1 MTSAEAELLHN
12 PALRYTYPLYR
23 NMLDNS
29 VVFMYH
35 GPITPDIVV
44 DVLGIV
50 EDRLEGTGE
59 HRRVSKKLF
68 NIMVES
74 FSLTEEEV
82 RKGETI
88 LMVRQLPYLYS
99 VSVGRRIRTNSVH
112 EVRAY
117 LDSVNVMTPEQIR
130 SEYHRLLNNET
141 LEHPVAIGGL
151 PAISILDLARKCN
164 GYLYYSFEF
173 LDDDYT
179 FFSLEASIDKTKKQ

>member
-1 MTSAEAELLHN
+1 MTSAEAELVHS
-12 PALRYTYPLYR
+12 PALRYSYPLYR

-50 EDRLEGTGE
+50 EDRLEGSGE
-59 HRRVSKKLF
+59 HRRVNKKLF

-74 FSLTEEEV
+74 FSLTEEEA

-99 VSVGRRIRTNSVH
+99 VSIGRRIRTNSVH

-117 LDSVNVMTPEQIR
+117 LDSVNTMTPEQIR
-130 SEYHRLLNNET
+130 SEYHRMLNNET
-141 LEHPVAIGGL
+141 LEHPVTIGGL

-164 GYLYYSFEF
+164 GYLYYSFEY
-173 LDDDYT
+173 LDDDFT
-179 FFSLEASIDKTKKQ
+179 FFSLEASIDKIKKQ

>member
-1 MTSAEAELLHN
+1 MTSSEVELIHS
-12 PALRYTYPLYR
+12 PALQYAYPLYR

-29 VVFMYH
+29 IVFMYH

-50 EDRLEGTGE
+50 EERLEGSGE

-74 FSLTEEEV
+74 FSLTDEV
-82 RKGETI
+82 SQGDTI

-99 VSVGRRIRTNSVH
+99 VSIGRRIRTGSVY
-112 EVRAY
+112 EVRSY
-117 LDSVNVMTPEQIR
+117 LDSVNVMTPEQVR
-130 SEYHRLLNNET
+130 DEYHRLLNEAMPNMPLT
-141 LEHPVAIGGL
+141 VGGL

-164 GYLYYSFEF
+164 GYLHYSFEY
-173 LDDDYT
+173 LDDEYS
-179 FFSLEASIDKTKKQ
+179 FFSLEAKIDKIKKC

>member
-1 MTSAEAELLHN
+1 MTSSDVGLIHS
-12 PALRYTYPLYR
+12 PALQYAYPLYR

-29 VVFMYH
+29 IVFMYH

-50 EDRLEGTGE
+50 EERLEGSGE

-74 FSLTEEEV
+74 FSLTDEV
-82 RKGETI
+82 SQGDTI

-99 VSVGRRIRTNSVH
+99 VSIGRRIRTGSVH
-112 EVRAY
+112 EVRSY
-117 LDSVNVMTPEQIR
+117 LDAVNVMAPEQVR
-130 SEYHRLLNNET
+130 AEYHRLLNEGMPNMPLT
-141 LEHPVAIGGL
+141 VGGL

-164 GYLYYSFEF
+164 GYLHYSFEY
-173 LDDDYT
+173 LDDEYS
-179 FFSLEASIDKTKKQ
+179 FFSLEAKIDKIKKC

>member
-1 MTSAEAELLHN
+1 MTSSEVGLIHS
-12 PALRYTYPLYR
+12 PALQYAYPLYR

-29 VVFMYH
+29 IVFMYH

-50 EDRLEGTGE
+50 EERLEGSGE

-74 FSLTEEEV
+74 FSLTDEV
-82 RKGETI
+82 SQGDTI

-99 VSVGRRIRTNSVH
+99 VSIGRRIRTGSVH
-112 EVRAY
+112 EVRSY
-117 LDSVNVMTPEQIR
+117 LDAVNVMAPEQVR
-130 SEYHRLLNNET
+130 AEYHRLLNEGMPNMPLT
-141 LEHPVAIGGL
+141 VGGL

-164 GYLYYSFEF
+164 GYLHYSFEY
-173 LDDDYT
+173 LDDEYS
-179 FFSLEASIDKTKKQ
+179 FFSLEAKIDKIKRC